1 MYTRTDMA
9 QDKEFKAQSY
19 SVRGKT
25 YWRVRTGRTEAG
37 NASYETLR
45 LVIEAQGLEE
55 RTDKRDYA
63 RVLKSAASRGLCRK
77 TDIYKRSN
85 IKGNNNIPRV
95 MWAAVGGEVEKA

>member
-1 MYTRTDMA
+1 MERSIPDTKYDSVIKLLTKVMSLFNTDH
-9 QDKEFKAQSY
+9 
-19 SVRGKT
+19 
-25 YWRVRTGRTEAG
+25 
-37 NASYETLR
+37 LR

-63 RVLKSAASRGLCRK
+63 RVLRSAASRCLCRK

-95 MWAAVGGEVEKA
+95 MWAAVGEEVEKA